1 VRHCQFL
8 PAEIGELTM
17 CPACGRRVRYR
28 GKPLYARCR
37 PEGEEEDSGSGG
49 LILASPSDGP
59 LALLSA
65 RLEKLR
71 ATWHMPATNVSRA
84 MVRAQTCFACEKRFP
99 KSDRWP
105 QRGCLSIGRQC
116 SDKTHWAKQLM
127 VDRPVWPVACPQV
140 GTIKVE
146 DSPMVFER
154 VVCIS
159 LDKRPDRW
167 ERFLKDLPADWPF
180 KQPERFQAI
189 DGAKCPP
196 PDWWRQGGG
205 PWGCYRSHLR
215 ILEECLSAGTQ
226 SVLILEEDAQCEP
239 DFARRFAEFW
249 QAVPND
255 WGMAYLGGQLLN
267 ASSRP
272 PDKINDR
279 VARPWN
285 VNRTHAYA
293 VHRRAMPKLYQYLCG
308 VEWKAKHHVD
318 HYYGALH
325 ASGKVPVYCPMEW
338 LMHQNDTKGV
348 IGSKVARWPGA
359 GEVIAAHPPRPAP
372 IIGRVADA
380 SSRPFV
386 VVVGLHRSGSSC
398 LAGVLAK
405 LGVHMGVKFVGCEPD
420 GGHEAHDLARMCEQ
434 ALPFPGTR
442 IVWSEARIKDRLES
456 IIKTRWREADG
467 RGARLAGGK
476 YPHLCAMGKQLT
488 EILGERLVVI
498 HAERPLEE
506 SIASLIRRDGKRRQP
521 AKLEACQRWLWDR
534 KQEFLATPELNLHT
548 VEYDRLVADPLGVV
562 TELAAFLSAET
573 GERISLDQIQEAAQ
587 YVRPE
592 MRHIQSQGV
601 QSTPEETCGLLSA
614 LASPP
619 SLPSPPVS
627 SPPCG
632 STPAPA

>member
-1 VRHCQFL
+1 MVQFRQCHYQRKGQSVRHCQFL

-28 GKPLYARCR
+28 GKPLYAECR
-37 PEGEEEDSGSGG
+37 TAGGVGGVADGVDGSDSVKVDTAVDTAIDP
-49 LILASPSDGP
+49 LSDGP
-59 LALLSA
+59 MTALST

-71 ATWHMPATNVSRA
+71 VAWRMPATNVSRA
-84 MVRAQTCFACEKRFP
+84 MIRAQTCFACEKRFP

-267 ASSRP
+267 VSSRP
-272 PDKINDR
+272 PDRVNDR

-325 ASGKVPVYCPMEW
+325 NSGKVPVYCPMEW
-338 LMHQNDTKGV
+338 LVYQNDTKGV

-359 GEVIAAHPPRPAP
+359 GEILADPRLTSIRHSHNTPAVC
-372 IIGRVADA
+372 GNSD
-380 SSRPFV
+380 RPFIAI
-386 VVVGLHRSGSSC
+386 VGLHRSGSSC
-398 LAGVLAK
+398 LAGVLAR
-405 LGVHMGVKFVGCEPD
+405 LGVHMGTKFTGCEPD

-442 IVWSEARIKDRLES
+442 FAWSEPRIKDRLES
-456 IIKTRWREADG
+456 IVKARWREEPN
-467 RGARLAGGK
+467 RLAGGK
-476 YPHLCAMGKQLT
+476 YPHLCALAPLLY
-488 EILGERLVVI
+488 EILGERLIVV
-498 HAERPLEE
+498 HASRPLDE
-506 SIASLIRRDGKRRQP
+506 SIASLVRRDGKRRQP
-521 AKLEACQRWLWDR
+521 TKLEACQRWLWDR
-534 KQEFLATPELNLHT
+534 KQEFLGRPGLKVAAT
-548 VEYDRLVADPLGVV
+548 VEYTDLLADPAGVIRS
-562 TELAAFLSAET
+562 LAESLPFPTPPTAE
-573 GERISLDQIQEAAQ
+573 QIEEAIA

-592 MRHIQSQGV
+592 LRHVGTES
-601 QSTPEETCGLLSA
+601 EESILQT
-614 LASPP
+614 
-619 SLPSPPVS
+619 
-627 SPPCG
+627 
-632 STPAPA
+632 